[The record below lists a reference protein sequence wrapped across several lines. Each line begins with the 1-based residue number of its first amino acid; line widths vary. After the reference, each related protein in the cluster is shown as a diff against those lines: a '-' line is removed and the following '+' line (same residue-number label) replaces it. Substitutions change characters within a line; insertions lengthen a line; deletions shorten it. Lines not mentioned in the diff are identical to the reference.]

1 MRSRL
6 LTVLCV
12 ATSLF
17 GLVPAQIAAA
27 DDYPSRPIKLYV
39 GFPPG
44 GPTDIIGRVISR
56 ELSKELGQP
65 VVIVNNGGA
74 GGIVAATAVS
84 KADPDGYTLL
94 VSVESSQTRAQ
105 ALYGNLTYDQ
115 EKSFTFLRKVA
126 KQHSLIVVNPKLP
139 VYSVGELIAY
149 LKAHPGEVNVGETF
163 GTSSHIGGTL
173 FDMANDTKVTF
184 VSYPGGA
191 QPITDTV
198 AGTVQLGF
206 FTEATVAQLVKAG
219 QLRALAVAAPE
230 RSKAFPDLPTA
241 TEAGSKPFDPSPWFG
256 VVGPANLP
264 PDVVKKLGDALDRM
278 TASKDFLAELEI
290 LGAVP
295 IQGTT
300 SESFANDV
308 AHEIVF
314 WNKWAKD
321 VKAPATAN

>member
-6 LTVLCV
+6 LIALYMV
-12 ATSLF
+12 TSLL
-17 GLVPAQIAAA
+17 GLAPAHVVAA
-27 DDYPSRPIKLYV
+27 DSYPSMPIKLYV

-44 GPTDIIGRVISR
+44 GPTDIIGRVIGR
-56 ELSKELGQP
+56 ELSKQLGQP

-74 GGIVAATAVS
+74 AGIIAATTVS
-84 KADPDGYTLL
+84 RAEPDGYSLL

-105 ALYGNLTYDQ
+105 ALYGKLAYDQ

-126 KQHSLIVVNPKLP
+126 KQHSLIVVNPQLP
-139 VYSVGELIAY
+139 VHSVAELIAY

-206 FTEATVAQLVKAG
+206 FTEATVAPLVKAG
-219 QLRALAVAAPE
+219 SLRALTIAAPE

-241 TEAGSKPFDPSPWFG
+241 TEAGSKPFDASPWFG
-256 VVGPANLP
+256 VVGPANMP
-264 PDVVKKLGDALDRM
+264 PDIVKKLGEALDRM
-278 TASKDFLAELEI
+278 TASNEFQTELEI

-300 SESFANDV
+300 SESFAQDV
-308 AHEIVF
+308 GHEIVV
-314 WNKWAKD
+314 WNQWAKD
-321 VKAPATAN
+321 VKAPTLH